1 MSNLVLI
8 PFQMTNLL
16 TSKVAK
22 KIFDTFGRDDQGR
35 ASISKMTCEMLGGRG
50 GGGVLLL
57 DKQGSSLV
65 MV

>member
-1 MSNLVLI
+1 MSNLVFI

-50 GGGVLLL
+50 GGGAAF
-57 DKQGSSLV
+57 G
-65 MV
+65 